1 MIADGGR
8 AVVAGVDVGGTNT
21 KVILATP
28 TLDVVDR
35 IDLPTPAHAGGAAI
49 VAAAVEA
56 VTDLLDRHRASLTGV
71 GVGAAGVVDRATGTV
86 LVTGNSF
93 TGWAGHGVT
102 DSFTAALGVPATL
115 DNDVNAF
122 LLGEVATGAV
132 AGESDV
138 LGMTL
143 GTGVGGAFVLGGA
156 LFAGPRGAAGEIGH
170 VPGFG
175 DALCTCGQ
183 IGHLETIAGARGIAD
198 RYAERSGRR
207 ASVRE
212 IAEAARAGDTDAA
225 AVFESAGWGLARAA
239 LLTAGI
245 LDVTT
250 VVIGGGIA
258 RSWDLLEPAITAAIA
273 LEPPVSGAPIRL
285 AQSTLGS
292 DAVALGAAAQV
303 RDLVLGGAVVN
314 DR

>member
-1 MIADGGR
+1 MSAEVIAGI
-8 AVVAGVDVGGTNT
+8 DVGGTNT
-21 KVILATP
+21 KVLLTTP
-28 TLDVVDR
+28 DLEVLDRV
-35 IDLPTPAHAGGAAI
+35 DLPTPAHAGGAAI
-49 VAAAVEA
+49 VATGVRA
-56 VTDLLDRHRASLTGV
+56 VTDLLDRHRASLVGV
-71 GVGAAGVVDRATGTV
+71 GVGAAGVVDAGTGTV

-93 TGWAGHGVT
+93 TGWAGYGVT
-102 DSFTAALGVPATL
+102 AAVTEALGVPATL

-132 AGESDV
+132 AGEPDV

-143 GTGVGGAFVLGGA
+143 GTGVGGALVLGGA

-175 DALCTCGQ
+175 DARCTCGQ
-183 IGHLETIAGARGIAD
+183 VGHLETLAGARGIAD

-207 ASVRE
+207 VTARE
-212 IAEAARAGDTDAA
+212 VAESARAGDVDAA
-225 AVFESAGWGLARAA
+225 AVFERAGQGLARAA

-258 RSWDLLEPAITAAIA
+258 RSWDLLEPAVSAAIA
-273 LEPPVSGAPIRL
+273 AEPPVSGAPIRL
-285 AQSTLGS
+285 ARSTLGS

-303 RDLVLGGAVVN
+303 RDLVLGGAPVV
-314 DR
+314 

>member
-1 MIADGGR
+1 MTD
-8 AVVAGVDVGGTNT
+8 VVAGVDVGGTNT
-21 KVILATP
+21 KVLLATP
-28 TLDVVDR
+28 DLEVLDRV
-35 IDLPTPAHAGGAAI
+35 DLPTPAHAGGAAI
-49 VAAAVEA
+49 VTAAVGA
-56 VTDLLDRHRASLTGV
+56 VTGLLDRHRASLTGV
-71 GVGAAGVVDRATGTV
+71 GVGAAGVVDAVTGTV

-93 TGWAGHGVT
+93 TGWAGYGVT
-102 DSFTAALGVPATL
+102 SAVREALGVPATL

-132 AGESDV
+132 AGETDV

-143 GTGVGGAFVLGGA
+143 GTGVGGALVLGGT

-183 IGHLETIAGARGIAD
+183 VGHLETIAGARGIAD
-198 RYAERSGRR
+198 RYTERSGRR
-207 ASVRE
+207 LSVQDV
-212 IAEAARAGDTDAA
+212 AGAARAGDVDAR
-225 AVFESAGWGLARAA
+225 AVFERAGWGLARAA

-250 VVIGGGIA
+250 VVVGGGIA
-258 RSWDLLEPAITAAIA
+258 RSWDLLEPAAAAAIA
-273 LEPPVSGAPIRL
+273 AEPPVSGAPIRL

-303 RDLVLGGAVVN
+303 RDLVHGAAVV
-314 DR
+314 

>member
-1 MIADGGR
+1 MS
-8 AVVAGVDVGGTNT
+8 AVLAGVDVGGTNT
-21 KVILATP
+21 KVVLTTP
-28 TLDVVDR
+28 GLEVLDR
-35 IDLPTPAHAGGAAI
+35 IDLPTPAHAGGDAI
-49 VAAAVEA
+49 VSDAVAAVR
-56 VTDLLDRHRASLTGV
+56 VLLDRHRASLAGV
-71 GVGAAGVVDRATGTV
+71 GVGAAGVVDATTGTV

-93 TGWAGHGVT
+93 TGWAGFGVT
-102 DSFTAALGVPATL
+102 AAVTAALGVPATL

-132 AGESDV
+132 AGEPDV

-143 GTGVGGAFVLGGA
+143 GTGVGGALVLGGA

-175 DALCTCGQ
+175 DARCTCGQ
-183 IGHLETIAGARGIAD
+183 VGHLETIAGARGIAD

-207 ASVRE
+207 VSARE
-212 IAEAARAGDTDAA
+212 VADAARAGDADAT
-225 AVFESAGWGLARAA
+225 AVFETAGWGLARAA

-245 LDVTT
+245 LDVTS

-258 RSWDLLEPAITAAIA
+258 RSWDLLEPAIARAIA
-273 LEPPVSGAPIRL
+273 LEPPVSGASIRL
-285 AQSTLGS
+285 VRSTLGS

-303 RDLVLGGAVVN
+303 RDLVPGGAFV
-314 DR
+314 R

>member
-1 MIADGGR
+1 MS
-8 AVVAGVDVGGTNT
+8 AVLAGVDVGGTNT
-21 KVILATP
+21 KVVLTTP
-28 TLDVVDR
+28 GLEVLDR
-35 IDLPTPAHAGGAAI
+35 IDLPTPAHAGGDAI
-49 VAAAVEA
+49 VSDAVAAVR
-56 VTDLLDRHRASLTGV
+56 VLLDRHRASLAGV
-71 GVGAAGVVDRATGTV
+71 GVGAAGVVDATTGTV

-93 TGWAGHGVT
+93 TGWAGFGVT
-102 DSFTAALGVPATL
+102 AAVTAALGVPATL

-132 AGESDV
+132 AGEPDV

-143 GTGVGGAFVLGGA
+143 GTGVGGALVLGGV

-175 DALCTCGQ
+175 DARCTCGQ
-183 IGHLETIAGARGIAD
+183 VGHLETIAGARGIAN

-207 ASVRE
+207 VSARE
-212 IAEAARAGDTDAA
+212 VADAARAGDADAT
-225 AVFESAGWGLARAA
+225 AVFETAGWGLARAA

-245 LDVTT
+245 LDVTS

-258 RSWDLLEPAITAAIA
+258 RSWDLLEPAIARAIV
-273 LEPPVSGAPIRL
+273 LEPPVSGASIRL
-285 AQSTLGS
+285 VRSTLGS

-303 RDLVLGGAVVN
+303 RDLVPGGAFV
-314 DR
+314 R

>member
-1 MIADGGR
+1 MSAEVIAGI
-8 AVVAGVDVGGTNT
+8 DVGGTNT
-21 KVILATP
+21 KVLLTTP
-28 TLDVVDR
+28 DLQVVDR
-35 IDLPTPAHAGGAAI
+35 VDLPTPAHAGGTAI
-49 VAAAVEA
+49 VATGVRA
-56 VTDLLDRHRASLTGV
+56 VTDLLDRHRASLVGV
-71 GVGAAGVVDRATGTV
+71 GVGAAGVVDAGTGTV

-93 TGWAGHGVT
+93 TGWAGYGVT
-102 DSFTAALGVPATL
+102 AAVSEALGVPATL

-132 AGESDV
+132 AGEPDV

-143 GTGVGGAFVLGGA
+143 GTGVGGALVLGGT

-175 DALCTCGQ
+175 DAVCTCGQ
-183 IGHLETIAGARGIAD
+183 VGHLETLAGARGIAD

-207 ASVRE
+207 VTARE
-212 IAEAARAGDTDAA
+212 VADAARSGDADAA
-225 AVFESAGWGLARAA
+225 AVFDRAGWGLARAA

-258 RSWDLLEPAITAAIA
+258 RSWDLLEPAVTAAIA
-273 LEPPVSGAPIRL
+273 AEPPVSGAPIRL

-292 DAVALGAAAQV
+292 DAVALGAAAQA
-303 RDLVLGGAVVN
+303 RDLVLGGAPVG
-314 DR
+314 

>member
-1 MIADGGR
+1 MSALTGQR
-8 AVVAGVDVGGTNT
+8 TVVAGVDVGGTNT
-21 KVILATP
+21 KVVLTTP
-28 TLDVVDR
+28 ELEVIDR

-49 VAAAVEA
+49 VTAAVAA
-56 VTDLLDRHRASLTGV
+56 VTDLLDRHRASLAGV
-71 GVGAAGVVDRATGTV
+71 GVGAAGVVDATTGTV

-93 TGWAGHGVT
+93 TGWAGYGVT
-102 DSFTAALGVPATL
+102 DAIRAALGVPATL

-122 LLGEVATGAV
+122 LLGEVAAGAV
-132 AGESDV
+132 AGECDV

-143 GTGVGGAFVLGGA
+143 GTGVGGALVLGGH

-183 IGHLETIAGARGIAD
+183 VGHLETIAGARGIAD

-207 ASVRE
+207 ATAHEV
-212 IAEAARAGDTDAA
+212 ADAARAGDPDAA
-225 AVFESAGWGLARAA
+225 DVFGTAGWGLARAA

-273 LEPPVSGAPIRL
+273 AEPPVSGAPIRL

-292 DAVALGAAAQV
+292 DAVALGAAARV
-303 RDLVLGGAVVN
+303 RDLVVGADVAV
-314 DR
+314 